1 MSTTEG
7 SRSGDRSARA
17 NEPCGVFSC
26 GSCAVRRRQKIAQ
39 RAQHRG
45 RSRRGSIVSARPYRA
60 FAHLAADGACQVC
73 THSPPRSWPLE
84 LMLKF
89 CADSRPLSRPPR
101 LCAPRMVFF
110 SFFCAQRRRAG
121 RVAVSPVRWL
131 SDGRHLPRVAS
142 GTATKRRP
150 IARPQA
156 GAQRGEAA
164 LECAGGKQG

>member
-1 MSTTEG
+1 MVIGLRVLTSPAVCSHVGRAPCAGGKKLHRELSIEEG
-7 SRSGDRSARA
+7 LDVGALSPQD
-17 NEPCGVFSC
+17 
-26 GSCAVRRRQKIAQ
+26 IT
-39 RAQHRG
+39 
-45 RSRRGSIVSARPYRA
+45 
-60 FAHLAADGACQVC
+60 AHLRTLLQTARVKYAHTPHPAA
-73 THSPPRSWPLE
+73 WPLE

-110 SFFCAQRRRAG
+110 SFLCAQRRRAG